1 MTIKTDNAVK
11 NWIPIKLYPDDAGLL
26 CSWLYVGHKA
36 FTEPFFDETISAC
49 RSLPENGHLKRSMSN
64 TDVLGD
70 WAKGIDVIEPTAF
83 IFHISRCG
91 STLISQMLGMQ
102 PSNIVL
108 SEVPFFDDLLRYG
121 KKHNCMPEIL
131 PQLKAGIRLY
141 GAKRN
146 NYHQQLFIKADSW
159 HIHFYKELRAL
170 YPTVPF
176 FLLYRRPDEVIR
188 SQQKKRGM
196 QAIPNLLEADIFGFD
211 KNKISLMQL
220 DEYMGIVIE
229 SYLTAFLEIL
239 QNDKAA
245 YAVNY
250 HDGAMHITDTIA
262 SVTGMHITDAEKLL
276 MQKRAGFHAKFP
288 EQVFSEEKPDEPVP
302 GFLKRS
308 FELYDKIEAVRL
320 SKNNLLSFTDLPT
333 S

>member
-1 MTIKTDNAVK
+1 MNKPSPIAG
-11 NWIPIKLYPDDAGLL
+11 WIPIKLYPEDESLL
-26 CSWLYVGHKA
+26 CRWLYVGDND
-36 FTEPFFDETISAC
+36 FTEPFFDETISVC
-49 RSLPENGHLKRSMSN
+49 RRLPENGHLKRSMST
-64 TDVLGD
+64 TDVLVD
-70 WAKGIDVIEPTAF
+70 WVKEIDVVEPTAF

-91 STLISQMLGMQ
+91 STLISQMLGIQ
-102 PSNIVL
+102 PSNIIL

-121 KKHNCMPEIL
+121 KKHDCMPTIL
-131 PQLKAGIRLY
+131 VQLKAAVALY
-141 GAKRN
+141 GANRSGK
-146 NYHQQLFIKADSW
+146 YKQLFIKPDSW

-176 FLLYRRPDEVIR
+176 FLLYRKPDEVLR

-211 KNKISLMQL
+211 KVKISTMPL

-229 SYLTAFLEIL
+229 SYLTAFLNIL

-250 HDGAMHITDTIA
+250 HNGAMQVVNTIA
-262 SVTGMHITDAEKLL
+262 SVTNLQITDETKLL
-276 MQKRAGFHAKFP
+276 MQTRAGFHAKFP
-288 EQVFSEEKPDEPVP
+288 EQVFSEEMPEEQIPD
-302 GFLKRS
+302 FLKKS
-308 FELYDKIEAVRL
+308 FELYDKIEQIRL
-320 SKNNLLSFTDLPT
+320 ST

>member
-1 MTIKTDNAVK
+1 MNKPSPVTG
-11 NWIPIKLYPDDAGLL
+11 WIPIKLNPEDDNLL
-26 CSWLYVGHKA
+26 CRWLYVGDKN

-49 RSLPENGHLKRSMSN
+49 RSLPQNGHLKRSMSS
-64 TDVLGD
+64 TAVLAD
-70 WAKGIDVIEPTAF
+70 WAKEMDVIEPTAF

-108 SEVPFFDDLLRYG
+108 AEVPFFDDLLRYG
-121 KKHNCMPEIL
+121 KMHNCMPEIL
-131 PQLKAGIRLY
+131 PQLKAALGLY

-146 NYHQQLFIKADSW
+146 EDHQQLFIKTDSW

-176 FLLYRRPDEVIR
+176 FLLYRKPDEVIR

-196 QAIPNLLEADIFGFD
+196 QAIPNLLEAAIFGFD
-211 KNKISLMQL
+211 THKISAMPL
-220 DEYMGIVIE
+220 DEYMGMVIE

-239 QNDKAA
+239 QHDEAA

-250 HDGAMHITDTIA
+250 HDGAMEVVDTIA
-262 SVTGMHITDAEKLL
+262 SVTNLNITDEAKLL

-288 EQVFSEEKPDEPVP
+288 KQVFKEEQPDEVIP
-302 GFLKRS
+302 GYLKRS
-308 FELYDKIEAVRL
+308 FELYDKIESVRL
-320 SKNNLLSFTDLPT
+320 GRY
-333 S
+333 